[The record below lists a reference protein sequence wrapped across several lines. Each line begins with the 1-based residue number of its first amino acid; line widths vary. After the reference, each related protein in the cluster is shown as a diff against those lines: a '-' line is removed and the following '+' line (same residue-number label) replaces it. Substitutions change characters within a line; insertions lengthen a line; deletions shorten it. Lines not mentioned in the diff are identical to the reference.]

1 MLFAAYKEKLPMMQQ
16 DIPAGKPAPNVGDGE
31 RVLSAITGSLLLY
44 FVAKKHKGDS
54 LLLLGGG
61 YLLYR
66 AVSGHCPLASMF
78 KRKGRAGHGSN
89 INVRSEIVVSR
100 PRSEVYAFWR
110 NLENL
115 PLFMKHL
122 DHVDE
127 IDSRTFAWKL
137 KMPAGFGDIR
147 WEAKIVKEEKDRE
160 LSWHSVSGAA
170 IENTGK
176 VNFSDTPGNA
186 TRIDV
191 MISYRAPLGAIGE
204 RVGRLLTPVFK
215 EKIESDLTNFKHY
228 IENASL
234 AGN

>member
-1 MLFAAYKEKLPMMQQ
+1 MEGAGGGA
-16 DIPAGKPAPNVGDGE
+16 AGKRISLARHLHSINKFSMAPEPTFSEHPTVNVGQTE
-31 RVLSAITGSLLLY
+31 RTLSAIAGSLLLY
-44 FVAKKHKGDS
+44 FVTKKHKADS

-66 AVSGHCPLASMF
+66 AVSGHCPLVSVF
-78 KRKGRAGHGSN
+78 KSKGLAGHRSN

-127 IDSRTFAWKL
+127 IDSTTSAWKL
-137 KMPAGFGDIR
+137 KMPAGFSDIR

-160 LSWHSVSGAA
+160 LSWHSVPGAA

-176 VNFSDTPGNA
+176 INFSDTPGNA

-204 RVGRLLTPVFK
+204 RIGRLLTPAFR
-215 EKIESDLTNFKHY
+215 E
-228 IENASL
+228 
-234 AGN
+234 

>member
-1 MLFAAYKEKLPMMQQ
+1 MLFAADREKLPMMQQ
-16 DIPAGKPAPNVGDGE
+16 DIPAGRPATNVEDGE

-66 AVSGHCPLASMF
+66 ALSGHCPLSSVF
-78 KRKGRAGHGSN
+78 RRKGGAGHASN
-89 INVRSEIVVSR
+89 INVRSEVVVNR

-115 PLFMKHL
+115 PSFMHHL
-122 DHVDE
+122 DHVDV
-127 IDSRTFAWKL
+127 IDSTTSAWKL
-137 KMPAGFGDIR
+137 KMPGGLGDVR
-147 WEAKIVKEEKDRE
+147 WEAKIVKDEKDSE
-160 LSWHSVSGAA
+160 LSWHSVPGAA

-176 VNFSDTPGNA
+176 INFSDTPGHG
-186 TRIDV
+186 TRIDM

-204 RVGRLLTPVFK
+204 RVGRLLTPVFT
-215 EKIESDLTNFKHY
+215 EKIKADLTNFSHY

>member
-1 MLFAAYKEKLPMMQQ
+1 MLFAACKEKLPMMQQ
-16 DIPAGKPAPNVGDGE
+16 DIPAGKPATNIGDGQ

-44 FVAKKHKGDS
+44 FVSKKHKADS

-66 AVSGHCPLASMF
+66 AVSGHCPLSSVF
-78 KRKGRAGHGSN
+78 KGKGPSGQGSN
-89 INVRSEIVVSR
+89 INVRSEIVVNR
-100 PRSEVYAFWR
+100 PRSEVYTFWR

-147 WEAKIVKEEKDRE
+147 WEAKVIKDEKDRE
-160 LSWHSVSGAA
+160 LSWHSVPGAA

-176 VNFSDTPGNA
+176 INFSDTPGNA
-186 TRIDV
+186 TRIGV
-191 MISYRAPLGAIGE
+191 MLSYRAPLGVIGE
-204 RVGRLLTPVFK
+204 RIGRLLTPVFK
-215 EKIESDLTNFKHY
+215 EKIESDLNSFKQF